1 MQYSKSKFSYHVLI
15 PSLIVLGFSVSSLN
29 SYAQLPS
36 EESSTQSNNPLL
48 GTWEWTNIKNG
59 CHETYIFAHDG
70 SSHIVSGDEV
80 SEAKYSL
87 SEKPSASGFYK
98 VTLTITQDKGGKDCS
113 EDMSDSTGQEFTN
126 FLAFHP
132 SGNLYVVCEKEST
145 DTCIGP
151 LKRIE

>member
-1 MQYSKSKFSYHVLI
+1 MQYTQSRFSLR
-15 PSLIVLGFSVSSLN
+15 SLTPYLLYVGLAVTSLN
-29 SYAQLPS
+29 SFAQLTS
-36 EESSTQSNNPLL
+36 QESSTQTNNPLL

-87 SEKPSASGFYK
+87 SEKPTSSGFYK

-113 EDMSDSTGQEFTN
+113 DDVSDSTGQQFTN

-145 DTCIGP
+145 DSCIGP